1 MTSFTLDIPLVGFSY
16 GSSPGG
22 VENVIYDGGDGDD
35 TLTILGDGAGA
46 TDDRFVHTPGAA
58 ADAGHVGVST
68 PTDTLLDLCTGTADV
83 AVAALTT
90 RPGAGRVVGVDF
102 SHEMLR
108 LGLGKVRGRGLAAR
122 IGLARGDAMR
132 LPLADRSVDAAVI
145 SFGIRNVQGPD
156 VALDELSR
164 VLRPDGRLAI
174 LEFGLP
180 TWRPFRAL
188 YLWYSNRLL
197 PAIGRLISRH
207 ASAYDYLPES
217 VSRFPAPEAFGHLL
231 QAHGFP
237 HVEIVPLAMGI
248 VYLYVART
256 AGERRPTDARVV

>member
-1 MTSFTLDIPLVGFSY
+1 MTELSEPPSAHAAVD
-16 GSSPGG
+16 
-22 VENVIYDGGDGDD
+22 DGLRAKDPAR
-35 TLTILGDGAGA
+35 IAGMFDA
-46 TDDRFVHTPGAA
+46 I
-58 ADAGHVGVST
+58 AGHYDLLNRVLSAGLDQRWRARAVRALALT
-68 PTDTLLDLCTGTADV
+68 PADTLLDLCTGTADV
-83 AVAALTT
+83 ALAAIAA
-90 RPGAGRVVGVDF
+90 RPGAGRVIGVDF

-108 LGLGKVRGRGLAAR
+108 LGLRKVRGKGVSSRVGLAQ
-122 IGLARGDAMR
+122 GDAMR
-132 LPLADRSVDAAVI
+132 LPLQDRSVDAAVI
-145 SFGIRNVQGPD
+145 SFGIRNVQAPD

-164 VLRPDGRLAI
+164 VLRRGGRLAI

-180 TWRPFRAL
+180 ASRPFRAL

-217 VSRFPAPEAFGHLL
+217 VSRFPPPEAFGHLL

-256 AGERRPTDARVV
+256 AGEQRPAEGRVV